1 MQLKLFFF
9 FFLLFF
15 YHIFAFGFSVHQ
27 KNSFDFNSQK
37 KYTKKFIFY
46 KKNEIFY
53 FLKLDKN
60 FFSVK
65 DNVIIKNKNFIGIL
79 NQNIFKIFY
88 VVKSKDTL
96 YSIAKKSNHNYHEL
110 SKFNSIKKPSK
121 IIIGQKIWIGDF
133 KINKNNCYIFS
144 TKKNIKKKY
153 ISCKTIFKD
162 SSHIL
167 NFFKNNIQFNKIY
180 LCFSKKLKNNNEF
193 FYKKDSQFS
202 NIWYWPVIKKEIQ
215 NFYNSV
221 LSHNK
226 KIEISGFKGQ
236 SVFAAASGEV
246 VCVIDC
252 FKKYGRLIIIKND
265 KNYFS
270 IYAFND
276 SILVKKKDRVYAKQK
291 IATMG
296 LSPKKNMARLYFEI
310 RYQGELINPL
320 TVLP

>member
-1 MQLKLFFF
+1 MQVKLFFC

-15 YHIFAFGFSVHQ
+15 YHIFAFGLSIHQ
-27 KNSFDFNSQK
+27 RNYSDFDFK
-37 KYTKKFIFY
+37 KKNTKKFIFY
-46 KKNEIFY
+46 KKNEIFH
-53 FLKLDKN
+53 FLRLDKN
-60 FFSVK
+60 FFSIK
-65 DNVIIKNKNFIGIL
+65 DNILIKNKNFIGIL

-88 VVKSKDTL
+88 IVKSKDTL

-110 SKFNSIKKPSK
+110 SKFNLIKKPNK

-133 KINKNNCYIFS
+133 KINKNNCYIFN
-144 TKKNIKKKY
+144 TKKY

-162 SSHIL
+162 ASHIL
-167 NFFKNNIQFNKIY
+167 NLFKSNIQFNKIY

-193 FYKKDSQFS
+193 FHKKNLKFS
-202 NIWYWPVIKKEIQ
+202 HIWYWPVIKKKMQ
-215 NFYNSV
+215 NVYNSV
-221 LSHNK
+221 LSSNK
-226 KIEISGFKGQ
+226 KIEISGVKGQ
-236 SVFAAASGEV
+236 SVFAAAAGEV

-252 FKKYGRLIIIKND
+252 FKKYGRLIIIKNN

-276 SILVKKKDRVYAKQK
+276 LILVKKKDKVYAKQK

-296 LSPKKNMARLYFEI
+296 LSPKKKIARLYFEI
-310 RYQGELINPL
+310 RYQGESINPL